1 MPFKSK
7 AQARFANS
15 PAGLRKFGGQDK
27 VDEWN
32 QSTNFDALPDKVE
45 GVLSKSLKRRPTA
58 PKPAA
63 GVLGK
68 RFQSK

>member
-7 AQARFANS
+7 AEARWGNS
-15 PAGLRKFGGQDK
+15 PSGLRALGGKDK

-45 GVLSKSLKRRPTA
+45 GILSKSLKRRPAA

-68 RFQSK
+68 RFQPK